1 LIDMKISRRAAI
13 MNGKFES
20 TSKNQDESNLNRP
33 KCPLTEGKARLM
45 PILRGAG
52 LSKSFSRFA
61 RNSHS
66 FACCTRAMVDGQISL
81 WPPSVF
87 RATVEKGAA
96 RRLRFGEPFQRDL
109 GRPAS
114 PAKICR
120 FPSIRIEGYFNAVL
134 FRQEGRIARRHE
146 RGTGCGGRRSVR
158 REALFAGRLSV
169 SEHSAQDERR

>member
-1 LIDMKISRRAAI
+1 LRAWLKKLIDMKISRRAAI

-33 KCPLTEGKARLM
+33 PCPLMKDKARLM

-87 RATVEKGAA
+87 RATVEK
-96 RRLRFGEPFQRDL
+96 
-109 GRPAS
+109 
-114 PAKICR
+114 
-120 FPSIRIEGYFNAVL
+120 
-134 FRQEGRIARRHE
+134 
-146 RGTGCGGRRSVR
+146 VR
-158 REALFAGRLSV
+158 C
-169 SEHSAQDERR
+169 AQVTIWRTIST

>member
-1 LIDMKISRRAAI
+1 MAFRR
-13 MNGKFES
+13 S
-20 TSKNQDESNLNRP
+20 LVSN
-33 KCPLTEGKARLM
+33 
-45 PILRGAG
+45 
-52 LSKSFSRFA
+52 
-61 RNSHS
+61 
-66 FACCTRAMVDGQISL
+66 
-81 WPPSVF
+81 PSVTNRRSARAGRVPF
-87 RATVEKGAA
+87 HVCPDNSGVRLNLWLHAIPTTSHAALARWSTGKSACIWRRFLRATVEKGAA

-114 PAKICR
+114 LAKICR
-120 FPSIRIEGYFNAVL
+120 FPSNRIEGYFNAVL